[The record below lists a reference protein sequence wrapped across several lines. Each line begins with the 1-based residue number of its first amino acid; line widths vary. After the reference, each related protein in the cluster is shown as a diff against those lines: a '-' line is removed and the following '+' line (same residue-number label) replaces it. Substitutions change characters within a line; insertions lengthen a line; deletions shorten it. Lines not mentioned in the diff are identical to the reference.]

1 MTILLPGRA
10 TPANHVLFRQLD
22 NEAILLNLET
32 GQYYG
37 LNEVG
42 SQLWQQLTA
51 NPNLN
56 QATAAILAQYEVGQD
71 QLAQDIAQWLVE
83 LTNAG
88 LLELTNS

>member
-1 MTILLPGRA
+1 MPSLLPGRA

-22 NEAILLNLET
+22 NEALLLDLGT

-42 SQLWQQLTA
+42 SQLWQQLA
-51 NPNLN
+51 VNPNLN
-56 QATAAILAQYEVGQD
+56 QAIATLLAQYEVEQT
-71 QLAQDIAQWLVE
+71 QLTQDIAHWLAK
-83 LTNAG
+83 LNNAG